1 MKAIGYVPAKGF
13 PRGPNP
19 QAILTEREIPVKI
32 VQLSRSKVSS
42 ELLMKGIQGMKTGGR
57 KLMLE
62 DIQKKRFRIVG
73 EDVDLDIKREDGD
86 EDDVATDVE
95 EVGGQGGED
104 IQEGDD
110 EDEGGDDE
118 EYVDE

>member
-1 MKAIGYVPAKGF
+1 M
-13 PRGPNP
+13 
-19 QAILTEREIPVKI
+19 
-32 VQLSRSKVSS
+32 
-42 ELLMKGIQGMKTGGR
+42 
-57 KLMLE
+57 
-62 DIQKKRFRIVG
+62 
-73 EDVDLDIKREDGD
+73 
-86 EDDVATDVE
+86 ATDVE